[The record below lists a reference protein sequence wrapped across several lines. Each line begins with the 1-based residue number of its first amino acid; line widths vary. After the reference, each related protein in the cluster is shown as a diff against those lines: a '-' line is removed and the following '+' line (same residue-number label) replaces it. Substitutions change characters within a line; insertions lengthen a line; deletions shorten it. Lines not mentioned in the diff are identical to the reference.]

1 MQEIFII
8 GFVVVLA
15 IFFVFLLLKDSETNK
30 KFARYER
37 ALESLMQENFA
48 LKKQLDAFALD
59 NFSNTDTDALEMKLN
74 ANIERSVNEKIAP
87 IFSALKNIEGVLDE
101 FASEQQSRLFS
112 LEERTREINK
122 ITPSIHDETE
132 QIVRMYNEGKSIE
145 QIAKD
150 MRIGVGRVEL
160 ALKFPNSY

>member
-8 GFVVVLA
+8 GFVIVLA

-59 NFSNTDTDALEMKLN
+59 NFTNTDTDALEMKLN
-74 ANIERSVNEKIAP
+74 ANIERNVNEKIAP